1 MLTNTKNKHLTRSDR
16 NQIQDMLEK
25 HCTFKEIGDAIGK
38 HPSSISKEIRRN
50 IYVTPAT
57 VTKTDSN
64 GNKLAATCDKL
75 SKPPY
80 VCNTCPERKRCRL
93 ERHFYYGNKAQT
105 FYEELLHSCREGI
118 PLNKSS
124 FYELDSA
131 VTEGVKKGQHIYQ
144 IITSSNLQVSMS
156 TIYRYIHKGYMSF
169 PAMDLPRLVK
179 FKARKHAHRQGI
191 PTKIRQG
198 RTYSDYKAYMEL
210 HPDFPVMEMDTVIG
224 RIGGKTIMTWI
235 FSPQNFM
242 VGFLLD
248 GKTSAEVTRVFDE
261 MKDKCIK
268 NNVSFKN
275 LVPVILT
282 DNGSEFADVFS
293 METNHLCEKELSV
306 FFCDPSSPWQKP
318 HVEKNHTLLRDICP
332 KGTSFDNLTQEKVN
346 LIFSH
351 VNSVSRKEFNGKS
364 SYEMFE
370 FAYGEKIT
378 SLFDIKKI
386 PSNEVIQSPALL
398 KK

>member
-50 IYVTPAT
+50 IYVSPAT
-57 VTKTDSN
+57 VTKTNSN
-64 GNKLAATCDKL
+64 GNNLAATCDKL

-105 FYEELLHSCREGI
+105 FYEELLHSCREGV
-118 PLNKSS
+118 PLNKTS

-131 VTEGVKKGQHIYQ
+131 VTEGVKK
-144 IITSSNLQVSMS
+144 
-156 TIYRYIHKGYMSF
+156 
-169 PAMDLPRLVK
+169 
-179 FKARKHAHRQGI
+179 
-191 PTKIRQG
+191 G

-386 PSNEVIQSPALL
+386 PANEVIQSPALL